1 MTTKTSPRGAE
12 NQHTFIIIYIRH
24 LKVCGVSRA
33 LFCHIRDKIIG
44 CLQENTALQTRD
56 SHIFYI
62 NLLRNLA

>member
-12 NQHTFIIIYIRH
+12 NQHTFIIYIRH

-33 LFCHIRDKIIG
+33 LFCHVRDKIIG
-44 CLQENTALQTRD
+44 GLQENTALQIRD